1 MPGVGSV
8 GDLELR
14 RVDLHPLAGPVVLAG
29 GDEVGALLEEA
40 LAQQPGPV
48 LHAGGLAHQQLLRRL
63 VAEHDDDLEVVPRR
77 AVEVDDDGAV
87 AQRAGDRA
95 GDGFQHGRQL
105 PTGPDRGGDV
115 EEAAQAVDGGVV
127 HLWVIGN

>member
-1 MPGVGSV
+1 M
-8 GDLELR
+8 
-14 RVDLHPLAGPVVLAG
+14 
-29 GDEVGALLEEA
+29 LEEA

-48 LHAGGLAHQQLLRRL
+48 LHAGGLAHQQLLRLL

-95 GDGFQHGRQL
+95 GDGFQHGPQL
-105 PTGPDRGGDV
+105 ATGPDRGGDV

-127 HLWVIGN
+127 HLWVIGS